1 MLETLAGAI
10 AEAISVFPAIS
21 SEFELTI
28 ALEFWVGPSKKA
40 NSDATTS
47 KGKNGLLNVFNTE
60 LLLKLVV
67 SSLTAEGIAVLVG
80 LL

>member
-1 MLETLAGAI
+1 MLETFAGAI
-10 AEAISVFPAIS
+10 AKGLTMLPLVS
-21 SEFELTI
+21 SAFRLTI
-28 ALEFWVGPSKKA
+28 AFELWVGPSKKA

-47 KGKNGLLNVFNTE
+47 KGKNGLLKVLNTE

-67 SSLTAEGIAVLVG
+67 SSLTAEGMPVLIG